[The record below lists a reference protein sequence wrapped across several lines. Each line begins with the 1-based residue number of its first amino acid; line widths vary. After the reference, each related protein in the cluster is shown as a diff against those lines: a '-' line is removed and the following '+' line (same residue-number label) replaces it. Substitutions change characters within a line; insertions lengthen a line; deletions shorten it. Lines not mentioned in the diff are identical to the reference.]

1 MTKATHNGTCQ
12 ACGRSQAVK
21 SNGQLAKHGYT
32 VDYGYF
38 NGTCSGAGHAPLEK
52 ETAHNVDVVAAVRKW
67 ADEQEM
73 IADGNISTVPVQVK
87 DTDSTDRYARKT
99 IHVSRDEYI
108 KFNVADWHADSP
120 ETDWNEF
127 NGKKWDDKADSVRF
141 QLRNAAKHARKDAD
155 ILEALRA
162 TTYGNELTSR
172 EIPADQRPQKETGFR
187 TLREGYT
194 RADEL
199 KKLGF
204 IKVRVNGGTYNRPD
218 ISVTYRQA

>member
-12 ACGRSQAVK
+12 ACGRNQAVK
-21 SNGQLAKHGYT
+21 ADGRLAKHGYT

-38 NGTCSGAGHAPLEK
+38 NGTCSGAEHAPLEK
-52 ETAHNVDVVAAVRKW
+52 DTAHNVDVVAAVRNW
-67 ADEQEM
+67 ADQQEQLSN
-73 IADGNISTVPVQVK
+73 GNIKTVPVSVK

-99 IHVSRDEYI
+99 IQINREDFIATQRSDWQKDEQQ
-108 KFNVADWHADSP
+108 
-120 ETDWNEF
+120 
-127 NGKKWDDKADSVRF
+127 KWDDFASKKFDEKIESVRF

-155 ILEALRA
+155 LLEALRA
-162 TTYGNELTSR
+162 KTFGNELTSR
-172 EIPADQRPQKETGFR
+172 EVPADQRPQKETGFR
-187 TLREGYT
+187 TIREGYI

-204 IKVRVNGGTYNRPD
+204 VSVRVNGGTMRVSE

>member
-12 ACGRSQAVK
+12 ACGRNQAVK
-21 SNGQLAKHGYT
+21 ADGRLAKHGYT

-38 NGTCSGAGHAPLEK
+38 NGTCSGAEHAPLEK
-52 ETAHNVDVVAAVRKW
+52 DTAHNVDVVAAVRNW
-67 ADEQEM
+67 ADQQEQLSN
-73 IADGNISTVPVQVK
+73 GNIKTVPIRVK

-99 IHVSRDEYI
+99 IQINREDFIATQRSDWQKDEQQ
-108 KFNVADWHADSP
+108 
-120 ETDWNEF
+120 
-127 NGKKWDDKADSVRF
+127 KWDDFASKKFDEKIESVRF

-155 ILEALRA
+155 LLEALRA
-162 TTYGNELTSR
+162 KTFGNELTSR
-172 EIPADQRPQKETGFR
+172 EVPADQRPQKETGFR
-187 TLREGYT
+187 TIREGYI

-204 IKVRVNGGTYNRPD
+204 VSVRVNGGTMRVSE

>member
-12 ACGRSQAVK
+12 ACGRNQAVK
-21 SNGQLAKHGYT
+21 ADGRLAKHGYT

-38 NGTCSGAGHAPLEK
+38 NGTCSGAEHAPLEK
-52 ETAHNVDVVAAVRKW
+52 DTAHNVDVVAAVRNW
-67 ADEQEM
+67 ADQQEQLSN
-73 IADGNISTVPVQVK
+73 GNIKTVPIRVK

-99 IHVSRDEYI
+99 IQRNREDFIATQRSDWQKDEQQ
-108 KFNVADWHADSP
+108 
-120 ETDWNEF
+120 
-127 NGKKWDDKADSVRF
+127 KWDDFASKKFDEKIESVRF

-155 ILEALRA
+155 LLEALRA
-162 TTYGNELTSR
+162 KTFGNELTSR
-172 EIPADQRPQKETGFR
+172 EVPADQRPQKETGFR
-187 TLREGYT
+187 TIREGYI

-204 IKVRVNGGTYNRPD
+204 VSVRVNGGTMRVSE